1 MSRIT
6 RLTLVAGV
14 ALSAAALLSSCA
26 APAASDSS
34 TGAAASDPVTGG
46 TLTYLEFQAPTCLYL
61 PGTGFYPSGGIVN
74 QITDKLT
81 HQDPETLEIEPWI
94 ASSWTINDTATEYT
108 FVIRDGVTFSDGT
121 PLDAAAVAANF
132 DTYGKGNADLKLTV
146 SEAINNYDHSE
157 VIDANT
163 VKFYFTQSSPGFL
176 QGTSVIQSGL
186 VSPATL
192 ALPYEEQCQLK
203 NIIGSGPFTVSNQII
218 DKEIDLAAREDY
230 DWAPASSEHQ
240 GRAYLDEVKVIVT
253 PEDSVRI
260 GSLLSGQ
267 ADYVRYVQAF
277 DEASVEGAGFDLY
290 APQTRGVNNGLFLR
304 PSNSILQDINVRQ
317 ALLSGTDSQE
327 IVDTIFTANYPRAT
341 SVLSSSALGYE
352 DLSDKLVYDP
362 KKANK
367 LLDAAGWVA
376 GDDGIRVKDGVPL
389 SLNVFVAGAQPQSKQ
404 TLELVA
410 QQWTKIG
417 VQLNVKPADS
427 GSLAADIKDAEKT
440 ALNHSMVGRADQDV
454 IKSQFHTK
462 NRNIILSNDPKLD
475 ALLEAEASEP
485 NLDARNADVAA
496 AQEYIIDQAYAIPFF
511 EEPQVYGAATYVK
524 GVSFESVGRPSFYN
538 VWLNK

>member
-1 MSRIT
+1 M
-6 RLTLVAGV
+6 
-14 ALSAAALLSSCA
+14 LSACA
-26 APAASDSS
+26 SPAASGAG
-34 TGAAASDPVTGG
+34 GAASETGDPVTGG
-46 TLTYLEFQAPTCLYL
+46 TLTYLEYQPTTCLYA
-61 PGTGFYPSGGIVN
+61 PGTGFYPNGGLLN

-81 HQDPETLEIEPWI
+81 YQNPETLEIEPWI
-94 ASSWTINDTATEYT
+94 ADSWTVNDTATEYT

-132 DTYGKGNADLKLTV
+132 DAYGLGSEELKLPI
-146 SEAINNYDHSE
+146 SEAINNYAGS
-157 VIDANT
+157 T
-163 VKFYFTQSSPGFL
+163 VVDEHTVTFSFTQPSPGFL

-203 NIIGSGPFTVSNQII
+203 NIVGSGAFTVSSQVV
-218 DKEIDLAAREDY
+218 DKEVDLVARDDY
-230 DWAPASSEHQ
+230 DWAPANSEHQ
-240 GRAYLDEVKVIVT
+240 GRAYLDEVKIIVT

-304 PSNSILQDINVRQ
+304 PSNSILQDVDVRKALQ
-317 ALLSGTDSQE
+317 AGTDTQE
-327 IVDTIFTANYPRAT
+327 IVDTIFTKNYPRAT
-341 SVLSSSALGYE
+341 SVLSSTALGYV
-352 DLSDKLVYDP
+352 DLSDQLTYDP
-362 KKANK
+362 DKANE
-367 LLDAAGWVA
+367 LLDAAGWKA
-376 GDDGIRVKDGVPL
+376 GADGTREKDGAQL
-389 SLNVFVAGAQPQSKQ
+389 SLNVFVAGAQPLSKQ

-427 GSLAADIKDAEKT
+427 GTIAADIKDAEKT

-454 IKSQFHTK
+454 IKSQFHTE
-462 NRNIILSNDPKLD
+462 NRDVILSNDAELD
-475 ALLEAEASEP
+475 ALLDALASEP
-485 NLDARNADVAA
+485 DTDARNAKVAD
-496 AQEYIIDQAYAIPFF
+496 AQKYIIDQGYAIPFF
-511 EEPQVYGAATYVK
+511 EEPQVYGAANYVH
-524 GVSFESVGRPSFYN
+524 GIGFEAVGRPSFYD
-538 VWLNK
+538 VWLDKK